1 MLTLRADHRLG
12 DFHLKLDVS
21 VPSRGIT
28 ALFGRSGAGKSSVVS
43 LLAGL
48 LKPDSGYVKVGDTV
62 LFDSA
67 AGLSVAPENR
77 RLGYVF
83 QEGRLFP
90 HLSVRGNL
98 LFGHRRIAAEERR
111 VGFDEVVALLDIAP
125 LLDRRPRDLSGGEK
139 QRVAIGRALL
149 ASPKLLL
156 MDEPLASLDA
166 ARKNEIIPF
175 IEKLRDGFGIPIV
188 YVTHDLGEI
197 VRLADRVILMS
208 EGAAAFTG
216 SVEELVGRLDMADIM
231 DHPEAEALIAGHIA
245 GHDDH
250 FGLTRLS
257 LPGAELQVRRM
268 ALPPGAPVRVRIRAR
283 DVAVALQ
290 APTGISI
297 LNVLPVTI
305 AEIHD
310 RREQCLLRL
319 TTPGDPPASIWA
331 GITARSRHDL
341 DLAAGKPVYALI
353 KAVAVEGSGG
363 GVDRPEEAST
373 ATR

>member
-12 DFHLKLDVS
+12 SFHLKLDVS
-21 VPSRGIT
+21 VPSAGVT

-48 LKPDSGYVKVGDTV
+48 LKPDNGYVKIDNTV
-62 LFDSA
+62 LFDST
-67 AGLSVAPENR
+67 AGLSVPPEHR

-90 HLSVRGNL
+90 HLSVRNNL

-111 VGFDEVVALLDIAP
+111 VGFEEVVALLDIAP

-166 ARKNEIIPF
+166 ERKNEIIPF
-175 IEKLRDGFGIPIV
+175 IEKLRDSFGIPIV

-245 GHDDH
+245 GHDDS
-250 FGLTRLS
+250 FGLTRLT

-268 ALPPGAPVRVRIRAR
+268 ALPSGASVRVRIRAR

-319 TTPGDPPASIWA
+319 TTSGDPPASIWA

-341 DLAAGKPVYALI
+341 GLAAGKPVYALI

-363 GVDRPEEAST
+363 GERPEHAAT

>member
-1 MLTLRADHRLG
+1 MLTLRANHQLG
-12 DFHLKLDVS
+12 GFHLKVDVS

-28 ALFGRSGAGKSSVVS
+28 ALFGRSGAGKSSVVN

-48 LKPDSGYVKVGDTV
+48 LRPDDGLVKVNGTV

-67 AGLSVAPENR
+67 NGLSVPPEQR

-98 LFGHRRIAAEERR
+98 LFGHRRITAAERR
-111 VGFDEVVALLDIAP
+111 IGFDEVVALLDIAP
-125 LLDRRPRDLSGGEK
+125 LLHRRPRDLSGGEK

-149 ASPKLLL
+149 ANPKLLL

-166 ARKNEIIPF
+166 ARKNEIVPF
-175 IEKLRDGFGIPIV
+175 IEKLRDSFGIPII
-188 YVTHDLGEI
+188 YVTHDLNEI

-208 EGAAAFTG
+208 NGASVFTG
-216 SVEELVGRLDMADIM
+216 SVEEAMGRLDMAEIM
-231 DHPEAEALIAGHIA
+231 DHPEAEAVIAGHVA
-245 GHDDH
+245 QHDDA
-250 FGLTRLS
+250 FGLTHLT
-257 LPGAELQVRRM
+257 LPGAELRVRRM
-268 ALPPGAPVRVRIRAR
+268 ALPPGAAVRVRIRAR
-283 DVAVALQ
+283 DVAVALS
-290 APTGISI
+290 APSGISV
-297 LNVLPVTI
+297 LNVLPVRI
-305 AEIHD
+305 EDIVD

-319 TTPGDPPASIWA
+319 AVGNAPGAFIWA

-341 DLAAGKPVYALI
+341 GLMPGNQVYALI
-353 KAVAVEGSGG
+353 KAVAVEGSS
-363 GVDRPEEAST
+363 GVTEPDAVPAG

>member
-12 DFHLKLDVS
+12 SFHLKLDVS
-21 VPSRGIT
+21 VPSSGVT

-67 AGLSVAPENR
+67 AGLSVPPEQR

-90 HLSVRGNL
+90 HLSVRNNL

-166 ARKNEIIPF
+166 ERKNEIIPF
-175 IEKLRDGFGIPIV
+175 IEKLRDSFGIPIV

-216 SVEELVGRLDMADIM
+216 SVEELVGRPRHGRHHGPSGGRGTDRRAYRRSRRSLRTHAAQPARRRTSGAADGAAAWRPCPRAHPRPRCRSGAAGAHGHQ
-231 DHPEAEALIAGHIA
+231 HPECAAG
-245 GHDDH
+245 DH
-250 FGLTRLS
+250 R
-257 LPGAELQVRRM
+257 
-268 ALPPGAPVRVRIRAR
+268 
-283 DVAVALQ
+283 
-290 APTGISI
+290 
-297 LNVLPVTI
+297 
-305 AEIHD
+305 
-310 RREQCLLRL
+310 
-319 TTPGDPPASIWA
+319 GDP
-331 GITARSRHDL
+331 
-341 DLAAGKPVYALI
+341 
-353 KAVAVEGSGG
+353 
-363 GVDRPEEAST
+363 
-373 ATR
+373 

>member
-1 MLTLRADHRLG
+1 MLTVRANHRLG
-12 DFHLKLDVS
+12 DFDLKVDVT

-28 ALFGRSGAGKSSVVS
+28 ALFGRSGAGKSSVVN

-48 LKPDSGYVKVGDTV
+48 LQPDDGFVQVNGTV

-67 AGLSVAPENR
+67 SGISVAPEHR

-98 LFGHRRIAAEERR
+98 LFGQRRTPAPERRI
-111 VGFDEVVALLDIAP
+111 GFDEVVALVDIAP
-125 LLDRRPRDLSGGEK
+125 LLHRRPRDLSGGEK
-139 QRVAIGRALL
+139 QRIAIGRALL

-166 ARKNEIIPF
+166 ARKNEIVPF
-175 IEKLRDGFGIPIV
+175 IEKLRDSFDIPIV

-197 VRLADRVILMS
+197 VRLADRVVLMAN
-208 EGAAAFTG
+208 GAAVFTG
-216 SVEELVGRLDMADIM
+216 SVEDLVSRIDMADVM
-231 DHPEAEALIAGHIA
+231 DHPEAEAVIAGHVA
-245 GHDDH
+245 GHDDG
-250 FGLTRLS
+250 FGLTRLTI
-257 LPGAELQVRRM
+257 PGAELQVRRM
-268 ALPPGAPVRVRIRAR
+268 ALAPGAAVRVRLRAR
-283 DVAVALQ
+283 DVAIALSR
-290 APTGISI
+290 PTGVSV
-297 LNVLPVTI
+297 LNVLPVRI
-305 AEIHD
+305 AEIVD

-319 TTPGDPPASIWA
+319 TVSETPPASIWA

-341 DLAAGKPVYALI
+341 GLQSGQQVYAMI

-363 GVDRPEEAST
+363 GEPDAARTA

>member
-12 DFHLKLDVS
+12 EFHLKLDVS
-21 VPSRGIT
+21 IPSRGVT
-28 ALFGRSGAGKSSVVS
+28 ALFGRSGAGKSSVVN

-48 LKPDSGYVKVGDTV
+48 LEPDSGYVRVGDTV

-67 AGLSVAPENR
+67 AGISVPPEHR

-98 LFGHRRIAAEERR
+98 LFGQRRVAPADRRIN
-111 VGFDEVVALLDIAP
+111 VDEVVSLLDIGA
-125 LLDRRPRDLSGGEK
+125 LLSRRPRDLSGGEK

-149 ASPKLLL
+149 ANPKLLL

-166 ARKNEIIPF
+166 ARKNEIFPF
-175 IEKLRDGFGIPIV
+175 IEKLRDSFGIPIV

-197 VRLADRVILMS
+197 VRLADRVILMAD
-208 EGAAAFTG
+208 GAAIFTG
-216 SVEELVGRLDMADIM
+216 GVEELVGRLDMADAM
-231 DHPEAEALIAGHIA
+231 DHPEAEALIAGHVA
-245 GHDDH
+245 GHDDE
-250 FGLTRLS
+250 FGLTRIA

-268 ALPPGAPVRVRIRAR
+268 NLSPGAAVRARIRAR

-290 APTGISI
+290 APRGISI
-297 LNVLPVTI
+297 QNILPVTI

-319 TTPGDPPASIWA
+319 VTSGRPQASIWA

-341 DLAAGKPVYALI
+341 GLESGKTVYALI
-353 KAVAVEGSGG
+353 KAVAVEGSSGG
-363 GVDRPEEAST
+363 GDVLMAPVAIR
-373 ATR
+373 

>member
-1 MLTLRADHRLG
+1 MLKLRADHRLG
-12 DFHLKLDVS
+12 DFHLKLDVR
-21 VPSRGIT
+21 VPSRGVT
-28 ALFGRSGAGKSSVVS
+28 ALFGRSGAGKSSVVN

-48 LKPDSGYVKVGDTV
+48 LQPDSGYVRIDDTV
-62 LFDSA
+62 LFDSG
-67 AGLSVAPENR
+67 AGISMPPEHR

-83 QEGRLFP
+83 QEDRLFP

-98 LFGHRRIAAEERR
+98 LFGQRRIPPEERR
-111 VGFDEVVALLDIAP
+111 IGFDEVVALLDIAP

-175 IEKLRDGFGIPIV
+175 IEKLRDSFGIPIV

-197 VRLADRVILMS
+197 VRLADRVVLMA
-208 EGAAAFTG
+208 EGAAVFTG
-216 SVEELVGRLDMADIM
+216 GVEELVGRLDMADAM
-231 DHPEAEALIAGHIA
+231 DHPEAEALIAGHVA
-245 GHDDH
+245 GHDDTY
-250 FGLTRLS
+250 GLTRLI

-268 ALPPGAPVRVRIRAR
+268 ALAPGAAVRVRIRAR
-283 DVAVALQ
+283 DVAIALQ
-290 APTGISI
+290 APAGISI
-297 LNVLPVTI
+297 QNVLPVTI
-305 AEIHD
+305 LEIHD

-319 TTPGDPPASIWA
+319 GLSGNPPVSIWA
-331 GITARSRHDL
+331 GITGRAKHDL
-341 DLAAGKPVYALI
+341 GLEAGKPVYALI
-353 KAVAVEGSGG
+353 KAVAVEGSGSG
-363 GVDRPEEAST
+363 AELPETAP

>member
-1 MLTLRADHRLG
+1 MLTLRANHRLG
-12 DFHLKLDVS
+12 EFHLKLDVS
-21 VPSRGIT
+21 VPSRGVT
-28 ALFGRSGAGKSSVVS
+28 ALFGRSGVGKSSIVN

-48 LKPDSGYVKVGDTV
+48 LRPDEGYVKIGDTV

-67 AGLSVAPENR
+67 AGLSVPPEHR

-98 LFGHRRIAAEERR
+98 LFGHRRIAPEQRR
-111 VGFDEVVALLDIAP
+111 IGFDEVVALLDIVP
-125 LLDRRPRDLSGGEK
+125 LLERRPRDLSGGEK

-149 ASPKLLL
+149 ANPKLLL

-197 VRLADRVILMS
+197 VRLADRVVLMS
-208 EGAAAFTG
+208 NGMAAFTG
-216 SVEELVGRLDMADIM
+216 SVEELMGRIDMADIM
-231 DHPEAEALIAGHIA
+231 DQPEAEAVIAGHVA
-245 GHDDH
+245 GHDDE
-250 FGLTRLS
+250 FGLTRLT
-257 LPGAELQVRRM
+257 LPGAELRVRRM
-268 ALPPGAPVRVRIRAR
+268 ALAPGAGVRVRIRAR
-283 DVAVALQ
+283 DVAIALD
-290 APTGISI
+290 APAGISV
-297 LNVLPVTI
+297 LNILPVRI
-305 AEIHD
+305 AEIID

-319 TTPGDPPASIWA
+319 TMSDTPPASIWA

-341 DLAAGKPVYALI
+341 GLNTGNRVYALI

-363 GVDRPEEAST
+363 GVEEGAAQ
-373 ATR
+373 ATPTR

>member
-1 MLTLRADHRLG
+1 MLTLRANHRLG
-12 DFHLKLDVS
+12 DFHLKLDIS
-21 VPSRGIT
+21 VPSRGVT
-28 ALFGRSGAGKSSVVS
+28 ALFGRSGAGKSSVVN

-48 LKPDSGYVKVGDTV
+48 LQPDDGYVKVAGTV

-67 AGLSVAPENR
+67 NGLSVPPEQR

-98 LFGHRRIAAEERR
+98 LFGHRRIASAERR
-111 VGFDEVVALLDIAP
+111 IGVDDVVALLDIGP

-149 ASPKLLL
+149 ANPKLLL

-188 YVTHDLGEI
+188 YVTHDLNEI
-197 VRLADRVILMS
+197 VRLADRVVLMS
-208 EGAAAFTG
+208 NGASVFTG
-216 SVEELVGRLDMADIM
+216 SVEELVSRLDMAEVM
-231 DHPEAEALIAGHIA
+231 DHPEAEAVIAAHVA
-245 GHDDH
+245 DHDDA
-250 FGLTRLS
+250 FGLTRLV

-268 ALPPGAPVRVRIRAR
+268 ALAPGAPVRVRIRAR
-283 DVAVALQ
+283 DVAVALS
-290 APTGISI
+290 APTGISV
-297 LNVLPVTI
+297 LNVLPVR
-305 AEIHD
+305 IHDIVD

-319 TTPGDPPASIWA
+319 ALDDTTGPFLWA

-341 DLAAGKPVYALI
+341 DLRAGNRVYALI
-353 KAVAVEGSGG
+353 KAVAVEGSSGG
-363 GVDRPEEAST
+363 AEPET
-373 ATR
+373 AAAIR